1 MQKVLTLLIA
11 YALVFGLTLLM
22 TFAFSVQFGFE
33 WSFLLGVCVY
43 MALCALKWACSNE

>member
-1 MQKVLTLLIA
+1 MEKFLTALIN
-11 YALVFGLTLLM
+11 YALAFGLTLLM
-22 TFAFSVQFGFE
+22 TFAFFVQFGFE